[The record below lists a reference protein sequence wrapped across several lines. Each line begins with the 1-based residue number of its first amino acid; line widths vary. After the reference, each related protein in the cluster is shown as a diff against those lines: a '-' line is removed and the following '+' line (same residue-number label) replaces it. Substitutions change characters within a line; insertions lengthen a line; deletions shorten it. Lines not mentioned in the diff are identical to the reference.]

1 MINRVIKGAVLVFI
15 SGLFINQVQGAAQTK
30 RKTVSVSV
38 KGTVEEVLQLIERK
52 TDYAIVY
59 SDGVKEELSDTVSVS
74 VKDMPVQDLLEEL
87 FKDKNVSYKLKE
99 RQIILQPL
107 NRAEQTSSQ
116 SAPEPESR
124 IFSGNI
130 IFADDNTPVIGAYV
144 FADGTDIG
152 TISGP
157 DGTYSIEVPPEVEEI
172 SFSYLGCDTRHLSVA
187 EPLLFKNRSLLPLLV
202 LIVCYGYYVFNIY
215 IEDPFYQ
222 TISNY
227 YPSYKYGCLLIS
239 LVGVAIRVYTIGYAP
254 AGTSGRNTAKQIAD
268 ELNTTGIYSIIRH
281 PLYFGNY
288 LMSLGIVL
296 LPRSITLTVIF
307 TLIFWL
313 YYERIMYAEEDFLR
327 HKFGQDFL
335 NWSARVPTFLP
346 RRITGRATSL
356 PFSWKKVLRQEKM
369 EFGLF
374 F

>member
-1 MINRVIKGAVLVFI
+1 MLFVIIIPKIPPNLLLKVFNFVFYAYPQTLLGDQHVRDARRICPAKG
-15 SGLFINQVQGAAQTK
+15 NW
-30 RKTVSVSV
+30 
-38 KGTVEEVLQLIERK
+38 
-52 TDYAIVY
+52 
-59 SDGVKEELSDTVSVS
+59 
-74 VKDMPVQDLLEEL
+74 
-87 FKDKNVSYKLKE
+87 
-99 RQIILQPL
+99 
-107 NRAEQTSSQ
+107 
-116 SAPEPESR
+116 
-124 IFSGNI
+124 
-130 IFADDNTPVIGAYV
+130 
-144 FADGTDIG
+144 
-152 TISGP
+152 
-157 DGTYSIEVPPEVEEI
+157 
-172 SFSYLGCDTRHLSVA
+172 
-187 EPLLFKNRSLLPLLV
+187 LFKNRSLLPLLV
-202 LIVCYGYYVFNIY
+202 LIVCYGYYVSNIY
-215 IEDPFYQ
+215 VEDPFYQ

-227 YPSYKYGCLLIS
+227 CPSYKYGCLLIS

-346 RRITGRATSL
+346 RRITGWATSL